1 MQVAVENKEGLER
14 VMTISFAATDM
25 NKEIQSRL
33 QSLSK
38 TAKLNGFRP
47 GKVPF
52 QVIKQKFGAQ
62 VEAELLNEN
71 IHKTFYEAVSQEKLR
86 PAGGPEIDKVENG
99 KDEVS
104 YTATFEVFPEI
115 TVGSLSDVEIEQPVV
130 AIETADI
137 DKTIDNIVK
146 QQTHFHGTDRE
157 AQEGDKVTTD
167 FVGTIEGEAFS
178 GNEGNAVPVVIGS
191 GQMIEG
197 FEKGLVGKKVG
208 DAFTLNLKFPD
219 DYQYTEVAGKP
230 VDFEITI
237 SKVEEPHSPELNDE
251 FFARFG
257 VNEGGMDAFRDEV
270 EKNMAIE
277 LDRSKQSRVKN
288 DVMNK
293 VLEVS
298 PFDVPKALIHDE
310 AKRLAEQMRKQ
321 YNIEGQNLENE
332 LSLFEEEASKRVAL
346 GLLLA
351 EIIKTNEFK
360 ASEDE
365 VRAKVESI
373 ASSYESPEEL
383 VNYYLNNKERSA
395 EIESL
400 VMEDKV
406 VEWACEQA
414 KMTEKN
420 YSFSEF
426 MQPERG

>member
-1 MQVAVENKEGLER
+1 MQVAVENKEGLEK

-47 GKVPF
+47 GKVPL
-52 QVIKQKFGAQ
+52 QVIKQKFGPQ

-71 IHKTFYEAVSQEKLR
+71 IQKTFYEAVSQEKIR
-86 PAGGPEIDKVENG
+86 PAGGPEIDKVETG
-99 KDEVS
+99 KDEIS
-104 YTATFEVFPEI
+104 YTATFEVFPEVE
-115 TVGSLSDVEIEQPVV
+115 VGSLSDIEIEMPVV
-130 AIETADI
+130 TIETADI

-146 QQTHFHGTDRE
+146 QQTHFHDADRE
-157 AQEGDKVTTD
+157 VQEGDKVTTD

-178 GNEGNAVPVVIGS
+178 GNEGKDVPVVIGS

-197 FEKGLVGKKVG
+197 FEQGLIGKKVG
-208 DAFTLNLKFPD
+208 ETLTLNLKFPD

-237 SKVEEPHSPELNDE
+237 SKVEAPHTPELNDE

-257 VNEGGMDAFRDEV
+257 VNEGGLDAFREEV
-270 EKNMAIE
+270 EKNMSME
-277 LDRSKQSRVKN
+277 LERNKQSRVKN
-288 DVMNK
+288 DILNK
-293 VLEVS
+293 VLEAS
-298 PFDVPKALIHDE
+298 PFDVPKALITDE
-310 AKRLAEQMRKQ
+310 ARRLAEQMRQQ

-332 LSLFEEEASKRVAL
+332 LSLFEEEAKKRVAL

-351 EIIKTNEFK
+351 EIIKSNEFK
-360 ASEDE
+360 ASAEE
-365 VRAKVESI
+365 VKAKVENL
-373 ASSYESPEEL
+373 ASSYESPDEL
-383 VNYYLNNKERSA
+383 VNYYLNNKERTA

-406 VEWACEQA
+406 VDWACEQA
-414 KMTEKN
+414 KTTEKS
-420 YSFSEF
+420 YAFSDF